1 MPPRDPASLQD
12 IARAAHRI
20 AEFVHTLACAEFLDD
35 WRLHNVVIRELE
47 VIGEATKRLTPE
59 VLQQYP
65 EIDWR
70 QMARLR
76 DVLIHRYDVID
87 LQIVWEVATE
97 DIPVLIERLDPI
109 IARLAPLQDA

>member
-1 MPPRDPASLQD
+1 
-12 IARAAHRI
+12 
-20 AEFVHTLACAEFLDD
+20 
-35 WRLHNVVIRELE
+35 
-47 VIGEATKRLTPE
+47 
-59 VLQQYP
+59 
-65 EIDWR
+65 
-70 QMARLR
+70 MARLR